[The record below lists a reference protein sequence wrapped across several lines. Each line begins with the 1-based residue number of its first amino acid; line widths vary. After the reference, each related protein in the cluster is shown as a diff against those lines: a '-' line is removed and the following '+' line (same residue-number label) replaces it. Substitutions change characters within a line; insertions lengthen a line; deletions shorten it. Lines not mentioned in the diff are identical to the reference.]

1 MLDDPIVEE
10 VRKVRQEYAAK
21 FDYDLRSIF
30 LDIKRQEVEYRK
42 KGWKVMILYKFVFSQ
57 MGQVAKT
64 CHEIDIKLR
73 GFVFL
78 KMSRASSGGYPQIQR
93 YLSFFPRFTLN

>member
-42 KGWKVMILYKFVFSQ
+42 KGWKVISCLPIF
-57 MGQVAKT
+57 
-64 CHEIDIKLR
+64 LWR
-73 GFVFL
+73 GSCKCESPKAHYYFL
-78 KMSRASSGGYPQIQR
+78 ITGLIYQA
-93 YLSFFPRFTLN
+93 F

>member
-10 VRKVRQEYAAK
+10 VRQAREEYAAK

-42 KGWKVMILYKFVFSQ
+42 RGWKVISSSPRGRIKRTRT
-57 MGQVAKT
+57 GQPS
-64 CHEIDIKLR
+64 LN
-73 GFVFL
+73 
-78 KMSRASSGGYPQIQR
+78 S
-93 YLSFFPRFTLN
+93 TL